1 MREVDILMDLLSY
14 METSQV
20 LYNEN
25 IIEIR
30 NPEARQ
36 LFTLLRD
43 DEMRAVE
50 MLQQKIER
58 FESEK
63 GIIAKM
69 FPNRKRL
76 WREAKILEWIIL
88 FIVSWVIFILLV
100 KWKELGINVWGGVL
114 AAILQLA
121 VDTNAMNH
129 TLYKVHNGVVDVL
142 GSSLFF
148 VLGPVFV
155 VGTLLA
161 QNHPYSKKKTI
172 VNVLVTSLL
181 YTVQEIA
188 LLSRKVLEYVN
199 WNLLDSAVVNT
210 SAMIMLSWFSI
221 VVLDRMRRDQH

>member
-1 MREVDILMDLLSY
+1 
-14 METSQV
+14 
-20 LYNEN
+20 
-25 IIEIR
+25 
-30 NPEARQ
+30 
-36 LFTLLRD
+36 
-43 DEMRAVE
+43 
-50 MLQQKIER
+50 
-58 FESEK
+58 
-63 GIIAKM
+63 
-69 FPNRKRL
+69 
-76 WREAKILEWIIL
+76 
-88 FIVSWVIFILLV
+88 VSWVIFILLV